1 MKIVCVIPT
10 YNEKENISLLIKK
23 IQQLYPDIHI
33 LVVDDNSPDGTGKI
47 VEKMKNEHLDVLH
60 RSKKEGLGRAYIS
73 GFQKVLKDGADI
85 IIQMDADLSH
95 DPLYIKD
102 FLKHIK
108 ENDVVIGSRYIDG
121 VSIVHWP
128 LSRLIISCLGNV
140 YARVM
145 TGMKILDL
153 TGGFKCMKRGALK
166 SIDFRKIKTNG
177 YGFQVEMDYAFWKN
191 GMKIKEIPIIFYK
204 RIRGSSHMTK
214 RIVLEAMLK
223 TPFFRFKRYRKI
235 VVKK

>member
-23 IQQLYPDIHI
+23 IQQSYPNIHI

-47 VEKMKNEHLDVLH
+47 TEKMKNEHLDVLH
-60 RSKKEGLGRAYIS
+60 RFKKEGLGRAYIS
-73 GFQKVLKDGADI
+73 GFQKALKDGADI

-108 ENDVVIGSRYIDG
+108 ENDVIIGSRYIDG

-128 LSRLIISCLGNV
+128 LSRLIISYLGNV
-140 YARVM
+140 YAKMM

-153 TGGFKCMKRGALK
+153 TGGFKCMKREA
-166 SIDFRKIKTNG
+166 R
-177 YGFQVEMDYAFWKN
+177 
-191 GMKIKEIPIIFYK
+191 
-204 RIRGSSHMTK
+204 SSGK
-214 RIVLEAMLK
+214 
-223 TPFFRFKRYRKI
+223 Y
-235 VVKK
+235 